1 MPDSKPETATYLG
14 FDEAA
19 LERLGGLWTA
29 REIVQ
34 QPEMLR
40 QTQALLMSR
49 KAEIEAFLAPLL
61 ARKVRIILTG
71 AGTSAFIGTCLAL
84 ALAAQLKLRVEAIPT
99 TDLSCAP
106 QLYFEADTP
115 TLLVSFGRSG
125 NSPESVAAVELAD
138 RFVTDL
144 HHLVVTCND
153 DGALARYASASSRG
167 FTLLLPEA
175 THDRSFAMTSS
186 FSCMTYAALSVFS
199 GIDAMQDRIEAIAEA
214 TQGVISGYTAAM
226 KQAAGEGYER
236 IVYLGSHI
244 FQGLARES
252 GLKLLELTNG
262 GLVTMFDSPLG
273 FRHGPKTIVNN
284 RTLVVVFFSN
294 NAYTRGYD
302 GDLLDE
308 LLRDN
313 DAARVIAI
321 TAQDGVGVA
330 AADTVRVTGLEKA
343 EDVDLLFPYII
354 WPQIFAFHESLR
366 HNLTPDK
373 PNASGTVN
381 RVVQGVRIH
390 ELG

>member
-1 MPDSKPETATYLG
+1 MPENITRLG
-14 FDEAA
+14 ISEAE

-34 QPEMLR
+34 QPQMLR
-40 QTQALLMSR
+40 QTQSILMAQ
-49 KAEIEAFLAPLL
+49 KVEIEAFLKPILS
-61 ARKVRIILTG
+61 KPGVRVILTG
-71 AGTSAFIGTCLAL
+71 AGTSAFIGECLAPY
-84 ALAAQLKLRVEAIPT
+84 LAARLKVRVEAIPT

-106 QLYFEADTP
+106 QLYFGPETP

-138 RFVTDL
+138 RFVKDL
-144 HHLVVTCND
+144 HHLVITCNA
-153 DGALARYASASSRG
+153 DGALAGYG
-167 FTLLLPEA
+167 QGTKGLTILLPEE

-186 FSCMTYAALSVFS
+186 FSCMTYAALASLS
-199 GIDAMQDRIEAIAEA
+199 GVEAMNGRVDAIASATEA
-214 TQGVISGYTAAM
+214 VIADYTAMM
-226 KQAAGEGYER
+226 KAVASEGYER

-244 FQGLARES
+244 FQGLAREA

-284 RTLVVVFFSN
+284 KTLVVVFFSN

-302 GDLLDE
+302 TDLLDE
-308 LLRDN
+308 LRRDN

-321 TAQDGVGVA
+321 TAQDGVGLT
-330 AADTVRVTGLEKA
+330 AADQVRLKGLEGA
-343 EDVDLLFPYII
+343 EDVDLLFPYIAA
-354 WPQIFAFHESLR
+354 PQIFAFFEALR

-373 PNASGTVN
+373 PNTSGTVN

>member
-1 MPDSKPETATYLG
+1 MPKPVTQLG
-14 FDEAA
+14 IDEAELQR
-19 LERLGGLWTA
+19 LEALWTA
-29 REIVQ
+29 REIEQ

-40 QTQALLMSR
+40 QTQGLLFAQ
-49 KAEIEAFLAPLL
+49 KAAIEAFLKPLL
-61 ARKVRIILTG
+61 DRKVRVILTG
-71 AGTSAFIGTCLAL
+71 AGTSAFIGECLAP
-84 ALAAQLKLRVEAIPT
+84 ALAARLKARVEAIPT
-99 TDLSCAP
+99 TDLACAP
-106 QLYFEADTP
+106 QLYFETDTP

-125 NSPESVAAVELAD
+125 NSPESVAAAQLAD

-144 HHLVVTCND
+144 HHLVITCNAE
-153 DGALARYASASSRG
+153 GALAAYGQGAKG
-167 FTLLLPEA
+167 LTILLPEA

-186 FSCMTYAALSVFS
+186 FSCMTYAALTAFS
-199 GIDAMQDRIEAIAEA
+199 GIEQMQGRIEAIAAA
-214 TQGVISGYTAAM
+214 TRTVLADYTAAM
-226 KQAAGEGYER
+226 KQTASEGYER

-273 FRHGPKTIVNN
+273 FRHGPKTIVNSK
-284 RTLVVVFFSN
+284 TLVVVFFSN

-308 LLRDN
+308 LRRDN

-321 TAQDGVGVA
+321 TAQDGVGVE
-330 AADTVRVTGLEKA
+330 AADTVRIKGLETA
-343 EDVDLLFPYII
+343 DDTDLLFPYII
-354 WPQIFAFHESLR
+354 CPQVFAFYESLR